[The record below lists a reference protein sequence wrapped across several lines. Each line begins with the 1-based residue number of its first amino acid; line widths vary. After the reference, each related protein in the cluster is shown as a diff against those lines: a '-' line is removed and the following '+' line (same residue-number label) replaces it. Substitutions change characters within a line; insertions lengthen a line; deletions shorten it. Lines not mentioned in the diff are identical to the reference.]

1 MEYFDEFLSFLKE
14 DGIEKLYNHQKES
27 IRLLDEGKSVILSTP
42 TSSGKS
48 LVAYYGIIRA
58 WKKGMKSL
66 YSVPLRALAEEKWNE
81 LRFFSRYGMKIM
93 ISTGDYD
100 ETSTY
105 LKNYDVVISTSEKID
120 SILRNN
126 PQVFEGLGFV
136 VFDEIHNIMDETR
149 GHTLEIVITKMRYMF
164 ENIQFLAMSA
174 TVNNI
179 SEISEWLNSLS
190 VISNFRPVPLSK
202 FIIAGEYVYDENGRK
217 VDEIESLEKFI
228 PQTLEDGGQTLIFV
242 NSRKATEKFAEKISN
257 EVNRYLSDEDRRVL
271 SELDLGD
278 EGSLNHKLYSLL
290 RKGVGYHHAGMLSEQ
305 RRLVEKFFREGHLKL
320 VVATTTL
327 AAGMNLPARSVII
340 KDIFRYNGFSSDMI
354 PNFEIQQMLGRAGR
368 IKYDRLG
375 NGYIYSSKTR
385 IRDVFNY
392 YINGELENIESKID
406 EGKLRM
412 HVLGLISSNL
422 CRDKESLKNFFNL
435 TLASK
440 QGKDLDS
447 WIDEALDFL
456 NRNEMIK
463 GNERLRA
470 TPFGKR
476 VSELYID
483 PVSGVILRKLIDEA
497 DIDNILLGIS
507 ITPDMPQMYV
517 GENDAEV
524 FRNLLSANINA
535 DEGQIKVALVLR
547 DWINEVPEDSI
558 VERYNIWPADIRN
571 RVEIADWLSHSL
583 YEISKVFGK
592 ARTDLRILNYRIS
605 NGVREDI
612 IPLTFVPNVGRVRA
626 RRLMINGYDL
636 SKLANANPAD
646 IQKIAGFGEK
656 ISENIIRDARK
667 ILDKGVTFG
676 LSTSSN

>member
-1 MEYFDEFLSFLKE
+1 MEYFEEFLSFLKQE
-14 DGIEKLYNHQKES
+14 GIEKLYNHQRES
-27 IRLLDEGKSVILSTP
+27 IKLLSEGKSVILATP

-48 LVAYYGIIRA
+48 LVAYYGILRA
-58 WKKGMKSL
+58 WRNGMKSL

-81 LRFFSRYGMKIM
+81 LRFFSQYGIKIK

-100 ETSTY
+100 ETSSY

-149 GHTLEIVITKMRYMF
+149 GHTLEIVVTKMRYMF

-179 SEISEWLNSLS
+179 TEISEWLNSSS
-190 VISNFRPVPLSK
+190 VISDFRPVPLSR
-202 FIIAGEYVYDENGRK
+202 FIIAGDYVYDEDGRK
-217 VDEIESLEKFI
+217 IDEIESLERFI
-228 PQTLEDGGQTLIFV
+228 SGTLEDGGQTLIFV
-242 NSRKATEKFAEKISN
+242 NSRKSTEKYAEKISN
-257 EVNRYLSDEDRRVL
+257 EVSKYLSEEDRMVL

-278 EGSLNHKLYSLL
+278 QGSLNHKLYTLM
-290 RKGVGYHHAGMLSEQ
+290 RKGVGFHHAGMLSEQ
-305 RRLVEKFFREGHLKL
+305 RRMVERLFREGHLKL

-368 IKYDRLG
+368 VKYDKFGR
-375 NGYIYSSKTR
+375 GYIYSSRTR
-385 IRDVFNY
+385 IRDVYNN

-406 EGKLRM
+406 ERKLRM

-422 CRDKESLKNFFNL
+422 CRDKNSLNSFFDL

-440 QGKDLDS
+440 QGADLNS
-447 WIDEALDFL
+447 WIEEALDFL
-456 NRNEMIK
+456 IGNEMIK
-463 GNERLRA
+463 DNEKLKT

-483 PVSGVILRKLIDEA
+483 PVSGVILRRLIDEN
-497 DIDNILLGIS
+497 DVDNILLGIS
-507 ITPDMPQMYV
+507 TTPDMPQMYV

-524 FRNLLSANINA
+524 FRNLVSANINA
-535 DEGQIKVALVLR
+535 EEGQIKVALVLR
-547 DWINEVPEDSI
+547 DWINEVPEDNI
-558 VERYNIWPADIRN
+558 VEKYNIWPADIRS
-571 RVEIADWLSHSL
+571 RVEIAEWLSHSL

-592 ARTDLRILNYRIS
+592 ARTDLRVLNYRIS

-612 IPLTFVPNVGRVRA
+612 IPLTFIPNVGRVRA

-636 SKLANANPAD
+636 SKLANANPVD
-646 IQKIAGFGEK
+646 IERIVGFGEK
-656 ISENIIRDARK
+656 ISENIIKDAKK
-667 ILDKGVTFG
+667 ILEKGVTFG
-676 LSTSSN
+676 L